1 MGPNTACGSTYFIYI
16 YNYKYKNDK
25 SMQIT
30 LANFGF
36 WEILSSCFG
45 MICPDLGYIVKA
57 K

>member
-1 MGPNTACGSTYFIYI
+1 
-16 YNYKYKNDK
+16 
-25 SMQIT
+25 MQIT

-45 MICPDLGYIVKA
+45 MICPDLDYIVKA